1 MKRIEF
7 READWEFPFV
17 AYAPSNMRDGLPLI
31 IQLHGAGERGEG
43 KEDLSLV
50 DVHGFSAVIKD
61 KEIDAI
67 VVMPQCPINEFW
79 AGRVESLYSFV
90 KKITEYFKADESR
103 VSLTGLSMGGFG
115 TWFLSM
121 AHPEL
126 FSAIAPV
133 CGGGMG
139 WNASR
144 LTMPVWAFHGDA
156 DATVDIFHSNEMIR
170 ALEKLGRNPK
180 YTVYKGMGH
189 SIQKNAFSMEL
200 LNWLISHKI

>member
-1 MKRIEF
+1 M
-7 READWEFPFV
+7 
-17 AYAPSNMRDGLPLI
+17 SDGLPLV

-43 KEDLSLV
+43 KDDLALV
-50 DVHGFSAVIKD
+50 DVHGFSSVIKD
-61 KEIDAI
+61 EEVDAVI
-67 VVMPQCPINEFW
+67 VMPQCPINEFW

-90 KKITEYFKADESR
+90 KRVTEYFKADKSR

-139 WNASR
+139 WNAAR

-156 DATVDIFHSNEMIR
+156 DATVDIFHSDEMIR
-170 ALEKLGRNPK
+170 ALEKLGRQPK

-200 LNWLISHKI
+200 LNWLISKRI